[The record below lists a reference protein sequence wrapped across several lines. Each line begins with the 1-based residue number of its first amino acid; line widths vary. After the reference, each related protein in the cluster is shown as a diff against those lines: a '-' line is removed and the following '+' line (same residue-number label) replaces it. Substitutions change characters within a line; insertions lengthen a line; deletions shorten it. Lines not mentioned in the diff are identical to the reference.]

1 MQAIILAAGMGKRLG
16 ELTKEN
22 TKCMI
27 RINGTCLIDRLLN
40 QLDSLNLERIIL
52 VIGYQGKKLI
62 EHIQSLPVKTPVRYI
77 ENPVFDKT
85 NNIYSL
91 YLAKEQLQETDSLLI
106 ESDLIF
112 DNSLFS
118 KIVNDPYPNL
128 ALVAKYEPWMDGT
141 MVCLNSENYI
151 TEFISK
157 KSFKFSN
164 VEHYYKTVNIYKFS
178 KEFLCY
184 NYVPFLEAYSKA
196 LGNNEYYEQVL
207 RVITLLDH
215 CELKGLPLNGELWYE
230 IDDIQDLNIAETLFA
245 EKNQLSLYQK
255 RYGGYWRFPQLIDF
269 CYLVNPYFPPQK
281 MCDELKANFD
291 TLLREYPSGMSVNTL
306 IMAKNFGI
314 KQDYVVVGNGAAEI
328 IKNLMESSDLKT
340 GVAFPTFEEYSN
352 RNKENIIEFYPV
364 NPNFQYTAQDLM
376 DFYDNKP
383 INQLLLINPD
393 NPSGNFIPINQIHK
407 LLEWCT
413 LRNIRLILDESFVDF
428 STPALKNSFLS
439 NEILESY
446 PNLII
451 IKSISKSYGVPGL
464 RLGLAASA
472 DKSIIMNLRK
482 DMAIWNIN
490 SFAEFYLQIYSKYDN
505 DYRIACQKFIEER
518 ERFYNE
524 LTNIDFLRVIPSQ
537 ANYFLCEVTNKFT
550 STELV
555 ESLLKHNILLKD
567 CCNKAGFNGQNFV
580 RIAIR
585 DQKDNNRLIEILKL
599 CE

>member
-1 MQAIILAAGMGKRLG
+1 MQAVILAAGMGKRLG
-16 ELTKEN
+16 ELTKDN
-22 TKCMI
+22 TKCMVKV
-27 RINGTCLIDRLLN
+27 NGTCLIDRLLN
-40 QLDSLNLERIIL
+40 QLDSLQLKRIII
-52 VIGYQGKKLI
+52 VIGYQGEKLI
-62 EHIQSLPVKTPVRYI
+62 EHIKSLSIHTPIEYI
-77 ENPVFDKT
+77 NNPIYDKT

-91 YLAKEQLQETDSLLI
+91 YLAKKQLQEADTLLI

-112 DNSLFS
+112 EDSLFT

-141 MVCLNSENYI
+141 MVCLNSDNYI

-157 KSFKFSN
+157 KSFKYSD
-164 VEHYYKTVNIYKFS
+164 VESYYKTVNIYKFS
-178 KEFLCY
+178 KDFLCN
-184 NYVPFLEAYSKA
+184 NYIPFLEAYSKA

-207 RVITLLDH
+207 RVITLLDK
-215 CELKGLPLNGELWYE
+215 CELKGLPLNGERWYE

-245 EKNQLSLYQK
+245 KKNQLELYQK

-269 CYLVNPYFPPQK
+269 CYLVNPYFPPQR

-291 TLLREYPSGMSVNTL
+291 TLLREYPSGMGINTL

-328 IKNLMESSDLKT
+328 IKSLMENSELKT
-340 GVAFPTFEEYSN
+340 GVTFPTFEEYPN
-352 RNKENIIEFYPV
+352 RNKENIIEFHPT
-364 NPNFQYTAQDLM
+364 NHNFQYTVQNLI
-376 DFYDNKP
+376 DFYNNKP

-393 NPSGNFIPINQIHK
+393 NPSGNFIPIDQIYK

-413 LRNIRLILDESFVDF
+413 LRNVRLVLDESFVDF
-428 STPALKNSFLS
+428 STPALQNSFLS
-439 NEILESY
+439 NEKLELY
-446 PNLII
+446 PNLVV

-464 RLGLAASA
+464 RLGLAVSA
-472 DKSIIMNLRK
+472 NKNIISSLRK

-537 ANYFLCEVTNKFT
+537 ANYFLCEVTNRYT

-555 ESLLKHNILLKD
+555 ELLLKHNILLKD
-567 CCNKAGFNGQNFV
+567 CCNKAGFNGSNFV

-585 DQKDNNRLIEILKL
+585 DKKDNNYLIDILKL
-599 CE
+599 CQ